1 MLMLLALA
9 AATAQPA
16 GYPRCI
22 AGVDHGGLVKSQML
36 DCATR
41 EMDRADAALNVRYKI
56 VMARL
61 PAARRAHLRQEERRW
76 IDQRRARCLAA
87 RDPIPSPE
95 INRMLCLV
103 DQTDKRTAYLES
115 IR

>member
-9 AATAQPA
+9 AAAAPPP
-16 GYPRCI
+16 GYTKCI
-22 AGVDHGGLVKSQML
+22 AGVDNGGFVKSQML

-41 EMDRADAALNVRYKI
+41 EMDRADAALNARYKI

-61 PAARRAHLRQEERRW
+61 QAARRAQLRQDERRW
-76 IDQRRARCLAA
+76 IQQRRARCLAA

-103 DQTDKRTAYLES
+103 DQTDKRTVYLES
-115 IR
+115 VR